1 MQKNHSL
8 FLIIPCTHVPGRYVS
23 AATCQPSHVTSAA
36 RYSRMTILTVISP
49 SCRTA

>member
-8 FLIIPCTHVPGRYVS
+8 FLIISGTYVPRRYVS
-23 AATCQPSHVTSAA
+23 TATCQPSHETSAA
-36 RYSRMTILTVISP
+36 RYSRMTIRTVISP